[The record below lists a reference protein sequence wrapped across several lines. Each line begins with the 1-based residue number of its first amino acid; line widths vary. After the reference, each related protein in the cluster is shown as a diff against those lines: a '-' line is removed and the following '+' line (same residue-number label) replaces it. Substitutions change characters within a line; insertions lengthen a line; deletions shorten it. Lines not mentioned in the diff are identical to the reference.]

1 MLSMSELAM
10 NPNRKVTTKCYGE
23 VKVWNDREEAQA
35 YFLEAMMNSDGAE
48 HDRYSGIYIQLQNG
62 LDYCTDEDDD
72 EEDEL
77 NEYFSSDHSIVI
89 SETSKEVIASL
100 SESRD
105 RFSGKLCYTFN
116 YNQRRYRY
124 TLLRFADMI
133 VRADVTAKKLKS
145 RIMELDAEN
154 RELRK
159 QLADMERK
167 MKR

>member
-1 MLSMSELAM
+1 MKPFDTDRTPWLFTPHDDGEL
-10 NPNRKVTTKCYGE
+10 
-23 VKVWNDREEAQA
+23 
-35 YFLEAMMNSDGAE
+35 
-48 HDRYSGIYIQLQNG
+48 
-62 LDYCTDEDDD
+62 DEF
-72 EEDEL
+72 
-77 NEYFSSDHSIVI
+77 FSSDHSKII
-89 SETSKEVIASL
+89 AETSREVIASL

-105 RFSGKLCYTFN
+105 RLSGKLCYEFH
-116 YNQRRYRY
+116 YNQRRYKN

-167 MKR
+167 MKQ

>member
-1 MLSMSELAM
+1 M
-10 NPNRKVTTKCYGE
+10 NPVDTDKIPWLFTLHG
-23 VKVWNDREEAQA
+23 
-35 YFLEAMMNSDGAE
+35 DG
-48 HDRYSGIYIQLQNG
+48 
-62 LDYCTDEDDD
+62 
-72 EEDEL
+72 EL
-77 NEYFSSDHSIVI
+77 NEYFSSDHSKII
-89 SETSKEVIASL
+89 AETSKEVLASL

-105 RFSGKLCYTFN
+105 RLSGKLCYEFH
-116 YNQRRYRY
+116 YNQRRYKY

-145 RIMELDAEN
+145 RIMELNAEN